1 MHVLKRCDNK
11 LSHFYLALLQMLLS
25 FKEIL
30 ERVFPLALVLTG
42 SYSVSL
48 HLVQRQRTLLLEVPV
63 FGLAQ

>member
-1 MHVLKRCDNK
+1 MHVLKRWDNK

-30 ERVFPLALVLTG
+30 KRVFPLALVLPG

-48 HLVQRQRTLLLEVPV
+48 HLIQRQRTLLLEVPV